1 MSSRV
6 LVTDSRWRSLDDE
19 PTRVIGAHQ
28 ASSAPPSVISLDD
41 TRRASMS
48 EVPAAS
54 RPASPPRLDQGR
66 GEVPPAVALGLVG
79 LSIGRDGDGCGRRV
93 LWTASG
99 GVWAG
104 TRGWTIDTGVR
115 VGRLVHRARARRAP
129 GPLAREGGRFPTS
142 VSFLIYIRGIHDR
155 LVYLHYPCI
164 ETSLAPPRRRA
175 PLLVCPIRSARPLGI
190 GAGGPQEATGL
201 FCDRPCVRA
210 PVISPAVAGSRG
222 NLGGFSL
229 THHPCADRLESEGRC
244 PRREALGPGR

>member
-1 MSSRV
+1 MEHAGPRSSQVSQCAVACARDVAAPRAGDARRRGVARGAETGDSLRTCGGGGEEGRVSSRV
-6 LVTDSRWRSLDDE
+6 LVTESQWRSLDDE
-19 PTRVIGAHQ
+19 PTRVIGAHH

-79 LSIGRDGDGCGRRV
+79 LSIGRDRDGCGVWV

-115 VGRLVHRARARRAP
+115 AGRLVHRARARRAP
-129 GPLAREGGRFPTS
+129 GPLAR
-142 VSFLIYIRGIHDR
+142 
-155 LVYLHYPCI
+155 
-164 ETSLAPPRRRA
+164 RRRA
-175 PLLVCPIRSARPLGI
+175 LPHLS
-190 GAGGPQEATGL
+190 L
-201 FCDRPCVRA
+201 FPH
-210 PVISPAVAGSRG
+210 I
-222 NLGGFSL
+222 
-229 THHPCADRLESEGRC
+229 
-244 PRREALGPGR
+244 

>member
-1 MSSRV
+1 MEHAGPRSSQVSQCAVACARDVAAPRAGDACRRGVTRGAETGDSLRTCGDGGEEGRVSSRV

-41 TRRASMS
+41 TRRASIS
-48 EVPAAS
+48 EVPAPS
-54 RPASPPRLDQGR
+54 RPASPPRLDQSR

-79 LSIGRDGDGCGRRV
+79 LSIGRDGDGCGVWV
-93 LWTASG
+93 LWTAPG

-115 VGRLVHRARARRAP
+115 AGRLVHRARARRAP
-129 GPLAREGGRFPTS
+129 GPLARRRRTLPYTS
-142 VSFLIYIRGIHDR
+142 VSFLIYKRGIHDR

-190 GAGGPQEATGL
+190 GAGGP
-201 FCDRPCVRA
+201 
-210 PVISPAVAGSRG
+210 
-222 NLGGFSL
+222 
-229 THHPCADRLESEGRC
+229 
-244 PRREALGPGR
+244 

>member
-6 LVTDSRWRSLDDE
+6 LVTESRWRSLDDE

-41 TRRASMS
+41 TRRASTS
-48 EVPAAS
+48 EVPAPS
-54 RPASPPRLDQGR
+54 RPASPPRLDQIR

-79 LSIGRDGDGCGRRV
+79 LSIGREGDGCGVWV

-129 GPLAREGGRFPTS
+129 GPLARPRRTHPYTS
-142 VSFLIYIRGIHDR
+142 VSFLIYKRGIHDC
-155 LVYLHYPCI
+155 LVHLHYPCI
-164 ETSLAPPRRRA
+164 ETSHAPPRRRA
-175 PLLVCPIRSARPLGI
+175 SSSSTPLEAR
-190 GAGGPQEATGL
+190 
-201 FCDRPCVRA
+201 DR
-210 PVISPAVAGSRG
+210 
-222 NLGGFSL
+222 
-229 THHPCADRLESEGRC
+229 
-244 PRREALGPGR
+244 